1 MASTRQAGAMMTTRN
16 VNYDRGKGGTR
27 VPVEKYEIMKKAI
40 LKAVPRA
47 QRGIAF
53 KDLPKAVARHLTRQE
68 KSKFGS
74 ISWYATTVKLDLEAR
89 GLVERIPG
97 ISPQRLRRLK

>member
-1 MASTRQAGAMMTTRN
+1 MASTRQAGATMTTRN

-53 KDLPKAVARHLTRQE
+53 KALPKAVALGTWQQIVHLECDTR
-68 KSKFGS
+68 
-74 ISWYATTVKLDLEAR
+74 ARARTVVLTVIGE
-89 GLVERIPG
+89 
-97 ISPQRLRRLK
+97 